1 MVIGE
6 TMDITTVVQDEGAKG
21 GIINQ
26 IRTIAILL
34 LVPIHLIRQ
43 ERLLLVLGHIV
54 RFLTLPP
61 LPPHLLLP
69 PPPLQVLIIIQVIL
83 QILLRHILLI
93 LVHIQIEIIEIRKPK
108 LL

>member
-1 MVIGE
+1 MTDDHIMMIGE
-6 TMDITTVVQDEGAKG
+6 TMDITMVVQDEGAKG

-54 RFLTLPP
+54 RLLTL
-61 LPPHLLLP
+61 

>member
-1 MVIGE
+1 
-6 TMDITTVVQDEGAKG
+6 MDITMVVQDEGAKG

-54 RFLTLPP
+54 RLLTL
-61 LPPHLLLP
+61 